1 MRKSILALSLL
12 TLSIAG
18 CGSDSPGV
26 MPDVQGKQLDA
37 AKSTISDASIDDEVK
52 VEGGG
57 TFGVV
62 NESNWQVCRQ
72 SPAPGAAVTG
82 APQLTVDR
90 SCSPGPETSTPST
103 PTETT
108 PATQATSA
116 TEPTADPVLTKSGNR
131 DFAEFLNVGDGCDPP
146 VGPFVED
153 HEGET
158 IKFNGS
164 ISNLAPH
171 GDAKTR
177 YDILVAPGDDGP
189 NTTRGP
195 NLIFEDV
202 GVLDLQIEGDDV
214 PDTISE
220 GDRFLFEAKLE
231 SYSGE
236 GGCLVLL
243 DPVSTVAR

>member
-1 MRKSILALSLL
+1 MHKSILALSLL

-26 MPDVQGKQLDA
+26 MPDVKGKKLDA

-57 TFGVV
+57 TSGVV
-62 NESNWQVCRQ
+62 NESNWQVCSQ

-90 SCSPGPETSTPST
+90 SCSSGPETSTPST
-103 PTETT
+103 LTETT
-108 PATQATSA
+108 PATPAPSA
-116 TEPTADPVLTKSGNR
+116 TEPAADPVLTKSGNR

-158 IKFNGS
+158 IRFNGS
-164 ISNLAPH
+164 IINPTPH
-171 GDAKTR
+171 GNAKTR
-177 YDILVAPGDDGP
+177 YDILVAPGNDGP
-189 NTTRGP
+189 NATRGP
-195 NLIFEDV
+195 NLMFEDV
-202 GVLDLQIEGDDV
+202 SVFDLRLEGDDV

-220 GDRFLFEAKLE
+220 GDRFLFEAEIE